1 MEQILHY
8 IRLMRPLNSFIGALG
23 ILLGGHLT
31 GNLQAESTLWYA
43 VLTAAVMTGGANA
56 INDYYDYEIDKINK
70 PHRPLSSGAI
80 PRNNARWF
88 AYGLFAAGLLA
99 SVLLGPLLLLIAA
112 GSAFVL
118 EGYSRWW
125 KRQPI
130 IGNVVVSIMIAVA
143 FLYGAAA
150 FGNIRA
156 ALPPAY
162 MGLLY
167 TWGREIIKDLEDKE
181 ADAAAQARTLPI
193 LLGES
198 RTKIFTTLL
207 FLLLI
212 FGVFIPYVL
221 NIYNMVYLL
230 LVLVGVNPPILY
242 IIIRLWNAGTAAE
255 YRHLSQ
261 VLKADMFVGLLAV
274 FAGSF

>member
-1 MEQILHY
+1 MKQILQY

-31 GNLQAESTLWYA
+31 GNLQVEGALWFA
-43 VLTAAVMTGGANA
+43 VLTAVAMTGGANA

-70 PHRPLSSGAI
+70 PHRPLFSGVI
-80 PRNNARWF
+80 HRENARWF
-88 AYGLFAAGLLA
+88 AYALFTVGLLA
-99 SVLLGPLLLLIAA
+99 SILIGPILFLIAA
-112 GSAFVL
+112 GSVFLL

-125 KRQPI
+125 KRQPV
-130 IGNVVVSIMIAVA
+130 IGNFVVSIMIAVA

-150 FGNIRA
+150 FGKIWA

-167 TWGREIIKDLEDKE
+167 TWGRELIKDLEDLE
-181 ADAAAQARTLPI
+181 ADAAEQANTLPI
-193 LLGES
+193 LLGEHP
-198 RTKIFTTLL
+198 TKILATVL

-212 FGVFIPYVL
+212 LGVIIPYVL
-221 NIYNMVYLL
+221 EIYNVVYLI
-230 LVLVGVNPPILY
+230 LVLVGVNLPILY
-242 IIIRLWNAGTAAE
+242 IIIRLWNAESASE
-255 YRHLSQ
+255 YRHLSH